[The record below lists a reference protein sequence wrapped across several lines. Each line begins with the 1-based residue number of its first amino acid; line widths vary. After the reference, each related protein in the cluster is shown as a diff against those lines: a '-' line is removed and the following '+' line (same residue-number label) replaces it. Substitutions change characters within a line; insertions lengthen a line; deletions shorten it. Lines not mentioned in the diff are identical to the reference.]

1 MPAHRWGNRKP
12 RPKPEINLPRK
23 RCKNCP
29 KFFRM
34 TKPNREFCSDKCRRE
49 WGHNKAGFGRL
60 REFMPKMIAREV
72 REQLAELRAVIV
84 ADVLKE
90 IAYEAAL
97 SPEQKAGRMR
107 PAV

>member
-1 MPAHRWGNRKP
+1 MPTHRWGNQKP
-12 RPKPEINLPRK
+12 RPKPEIHLPRK

-34 TKPNREFCSDKCRRE
+34 TKPNREFCSDHCRAMFH
-49 WGHNKAGFGRL
+49 HNKAGYGKL